1 MEIESF
7 YKSSRQAHLLEEIK
21 KCDWQAGKLLYD
33 LINENRFFELIG
45 STSELLL
52 LVDDDKLVSF
62 CTFAQKDEIYTE
74 EYSPWV
80 GFVYTFPEYRGRRYF
95 GRLLQKA
102 EALAKEQGKTKLY
115 VSTDHIGLYE
125 KYGFEY
131 LTQMKSIYGDMAR
144 VYVKDILKRKE

>member
-1 MEIESF
+1 MRIISL
-7 YKSSRQAHLLEEIK
+7 YKCENQSYWLEEIK

-33 LINENRFFELIG
+33 LINENRFFELTG

-62 CTFAQKDEIYTE
+62 CTFAQKDEIDTE

-80 GFVYTFPEYRGRRYF
+80 GFVYTFPEYRGHRYF
-95 GRLLQKA
+95 GRLLERAKQ
-102 EALAKEQGKTKLY
+102 LAKERGRPRLY
-115 VSTDHIGLYE
+115 ISTDHIGLYE

-131 LTQMKSIYGDMAR
+131 LMQMKSIYGDMAR
-144 VYVKDILKRKE
+144 VYVKDIL